1 MTGAI
6 FSARILLMQK
16 NWLSYDDQLELLT
29 RRGMRIEDERAA
41 IRILSCV
48 SYYRLSGYFRYWQKD
63 PTYGDNDFISGTSF
77 SRIYQLYEAEREL
90 ANACKALLATCE
102 ILVRTRFAYHYGTC
116 VGPVATFA
124 RGVGFTPPPS
134 PDIDPVEERI
144 LSDLDRS
151 KDIFVAHYRDEIKQ
165 GSRYLPAAYDRM
177 PIWVAVEV
185 LSFGCLSRMI
195 TASGESGVLERIAKS
210 LNTSRAVLPSQV
222 RSFVYLR
229 NRCSHY
235 GRLWN
240 TAVTDEAAIPK
251 NTKRRIQSRY
261 RSFDK
266 HSAYQIFAALH
277 DLADRAELCAD
288 WLGTVIEPLLQAD
301 PLLAYGIATP
311 KKYGYMPEELL
322 AGVDS

>member
-1 MTGAI
+1 
-6 FSARILLMQK
+6 MQK
-16 NWLSYDDQLELLT
+16 DWLSFDEQLELLT
-29 RRGMRIEDERAA
+29 RRGMRIEDECAA
-41 IRILSCV
+41 VQVLSRV

-63 PTYGDNDFISGTSF
+63 PEYGDNNFIPGTSF
-77 SRIYQLYEAEREL
+77 NTIYQLYVAERTL
-90 ANACKALLATCE
+90 ATACQDLLATCE
-102 ILVRTRFAYHYGTC
+102 IVLRTRFAYYYGTH
-116 VGPVATFA
+116 VGPVETFA
-124 RGVGFTPPPS
+124 RGVGFTRPPS
-134 PDIDPVEERI
+134 EEIAHVDERI

-151 KDIFVAHYRDEIKQ
+151 KDAFITHYRDEIKE
-165 GSRYLPAAYDRM
+165 GALYLPAAYDRM

-195 TASGESGVLERIAKS
+195 TASGESGVLDDMAES

-240 TAVTDEAAIPK
+240 TAVTDEPAMQK
-251 NTKRRIQSRY
+251 NTKRRIQRTY

-266 HSAYQIFAALH
+266 HSAYQILAALH
-277 DLADRAELCAD
+277 DLATRAGLCED
-288 WLGTVIEPLLQAD
+288 WLGTVIEPLLRAN

-311 KKYGYMPEELL
+311 KKYGEMPREVLIG
-322 AGVDS
+322 ANSRSS